1 MFHPALAF
9 PSTFPLD
16 QVFSSIF
23 AILFALRPVH
33 SFEAVGLLA
42 EVELV
47 VKPRLDCEKLC
58 HNFSMTSS
66 MH

>member
-1 MFHPALAF
+1 MFHPAPAF

-33 SFEAVGLLA
+33 SFEVAVVAA

-47 VKPRLDCEKLC
+47 VKPKELLKSGYVR
-58 HNFSMTSS
+58 
-66 MH
+66 